1 MYMRLVQTK
10 VKPNGLEIMKEHYD
24 ENILPTLQRTPG
36 CLYACLM
43 RSARQQ
49 EEIISLTLWET
60 QTHADTY
67 EKSGQF
73 RQLLDGAKPFLADSS
88 ELKIQ
93 LTKDMTLEYAP
104 VPEEPTV
111 SSYSVSAAS
120 DTNTRTPNDQAPETY
135 LRLVSVKL
143 KPGKSDEYR
152 QLYETEIIPA
162 LRSTKG
168 CRHAYLTTA
177 DNEGTEAISIT
188 IWDHKTDA
196 EAYERSGLFAQL
208 LEKTKHL
215 YSELF
220 QWKLHLDHLHRG
232 QSATSE
238 DMKVQGYSV
247 VTGRSFQ

>member
-1 MYMRLVQTK
+1 M
-10 VKPNGLEIMKEHYD
+10 KPDGIEIMKVYYD
-24 ENILPTLQRTPG
+24 ENILPTLGRTTG

-43 RSARQQ
+43 RSANHQD
-49 EEIISLTLWET
+49 EIISLTLWES
-60 QTHADTY
+60 QALADAY
-67 EKSGQF
+67 EKSGPF
-73 RQLLDGAKPFLADSS
+73 RELLEGAKPYLADSS

-111 SSYSVSAAS
+111 SSYSVSVAS
-120 DTNTRTPNDQAPETY
+120 DTNTRTPGDQARETY

-143 KPGKSDEYR
+143 KPGKGDEYR
-152 QLYETEIIPA
+152 RLYETEIIPA

-168 CRHAYLTTA
+168 CRHTYLTTA
-177 DNEGTEAISIT
+177 NSQGTEAISIT
-188 IWDHKTDA
+188 IWDRKSDA
-196 EAYERSGLFAQL
+196 EAYERSGLFAHL

-220 QWKLHLDHLHRG
+220 QWKLHLDHLHHG
-232 QSATSE
+232 QSASSE
-238 DMKVQGYSV
+238 DMQVQGYSV